1 MPKQKNLAELN
12 AKKDKIEQQ
21 LAQERHK
28 IHRLENR
35 AAYYEKGDRRIGA
48 WWRTLLFTR
57 QTKRTAAFPIRTFM
71 SCVPFALWTNTADRA
86 TSSGGNM
93 CWTSMENA
101 FWMRLATMCS
111 TLRRPPIGA
120 VPKPWSIGGRRGLIC
135 AIRSLRRKVWIAGST
150 TAAMSGKALNRFLP
164 ITIIAIK
171 AHTVQRPRQPT
182 YSGMRMRSAFCRSAR
197 PIGAEEAPS
206 AKPWSARLETRGTPL
221 KPSVTEPSRLPPR

>member
-71 SCVPFALWTNTADRA
+71 SCVQSALWTNTADGA

-120 VPKPWSIGGRRGLIC
+120 VPKPWSIGGKRGLIC
-135 AIRSLRRKVWIAGST
+135 AIISLRRKVWIAGST
-150 TAAMSGKALNRFLP
+150 TAAMPVKALNRFLP

-197 PIGAEEAPS
+197 PIGTGEAPS
-206 AKPWSARLETRGTPL
+206 AKPWSARLETHGTPL